1 MTGSPQGKTVSE
13 MSLPPRVEHLH
24 RTRGEAMEATLLQLR
39 PWRVPERDHE
49 RVDAKRVP
57 TLLTVTAGLL
67 LGSLLTGLTLF
78 ALNVVS
84 LNQFLQFLVPALI
97 GAGVGG
103 LLAWVIAKRRVQRA
117 ALTSEGYRRR
127 LMSVERNQALW
138 ISLSAV
144 LHDVRSPLQS
154 LTLYIES
161 LGVPGTDP
169 IKVRDLA
176 VQQLD
181 QINLRIRRVT
191 RRVAELSGG
200 IDRRPVSIERVLNEV
215 REMAQD
221 IAKQSATTIEVRHPG
236 DIPVVADPRFLV
248 QAIDHLV
255 LNSVH
260 ILSQQNKDRPRRI
273 LLCTG
278 EGDERSVVLL
288 IKDTGPGLPDAVKD
302 RLFEPLTSAQ
312 SAGMGLGLAIA
323 HALASAA
330 GAELELRRTDQT
342 GTEFG
347 MRLERARA

>member
-1 MTGSPQGKTVSE
+1 MTGSPQGKPTDSE
-13 MSLPPRVEHLH
+13 MAPPWVE
-24 RTRGEAMEATLLQLR
+24 RRSQNRGEAVEGKLLHLR
-39 PWRVPERDHE
+39 PPSGREPEAFSASRTHLN
-49 RVDAKRVP
+49 P
-57 TLLTVTAGLL
+57 LFGIMAGLL
-67 LGSLLTGLTLF
+67 LGT
-78 ALNVVS
+78 
-84 LNQFLQFLVPALI
+84 
-97 GAGVGG
+97 
-103 LLAWVIAKRRVQRA
+103 LLAGLALSALDVLPLNLVAQLFVAALFGAAAVGVPLWVIAQRRIRRA
-117 ALTSEGYRRR
+117 ALSSEGFRRR

-169 IKVRDLA
+169 LQVRDLA

-181 QINLRIRRVT
+181 QINERIRRVT

-215 REMAQD
+215 REMAKD
-221 IAKQSATTIEVRHPG
+221 IARQSATTIEVRPSDVH
-236 DIPVVADPRFLV
+236 VVADPRFLV

-260 ILSQQNKDRPRRI
+260 ILGQQSHRPRRI
-273 LLCTG
+273 LLFVR
-278 EGDERSVVLL
+278 EDDERAVLL
-288 IKDTGPGLPDAVKD
+288 SIKDTGPGLPDTVKS
-302 RLFEPLTSAQ
+302 RLFEPLTSMQ

-330 GAELELRRTDQT
+330 GAELELRSTDDT
-342 GTEFG
+342 GTEFS